1 MVTNSP
7 VFHARANRAAPMLT
21 GGGLTISNSS
31 TAVAVTEPPGFVT
44 SGARTGANNV
54 NVKVFAGTSRVTYN
68 TPISAS

>member
-1 MVTNSP
+1 
-7 VFHARANRAAPMLT
+7 MLT

-31 TAVAVTEPPGFVT
+31 AAVAVTEPPGFVT

-54 NVKVFAGTSRVTYN
+54 KVKVFAGTSRVTYN